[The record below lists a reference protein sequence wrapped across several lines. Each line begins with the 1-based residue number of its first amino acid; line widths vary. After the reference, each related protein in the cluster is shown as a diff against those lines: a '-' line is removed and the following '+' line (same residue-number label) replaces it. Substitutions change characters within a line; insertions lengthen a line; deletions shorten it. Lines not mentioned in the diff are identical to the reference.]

1 MKKFLSLNAGLF
13 STLTSAA
20 LVFLMF
26 SSISHAA
33 GVRQLWQS
41 REQFVALEGQDY
53 ARDSK
58 TIANNHPSEFSE
70 ARLTAILASLEVRTS
85 DSSGVEPLFTRDSLD
100 ALVPQLQ
107 LGLRQALPGED
118 VTFAV
123 IGLHKAMFGF
133 AKTAKVTTGRLFVQ
147 SGQLNIIFGLVRQD
161 VNERDDRRLVP
172 FTPGKRTSVAV
183 GDWKILPKSTQDVAL
198 IRKDWVAFAEGWNP
212 PLEQPAVPAVKTEP
226 VASVPAQAVKRVEDT
241 RSPSER
247 LNTLIDLKN
256 KGLISEDEYRSKRME
271 ILNGL

>member
-1 MKKFLSLNAGLF
+1 
-13 STLTSAA
+13 
-20 LVFLMF
+20 MF
-26 SSISHAA
+26 SSICHAA

-41 REQFVALEGQDY
+41 REQFVALENQDY
-53 ARDSK
+53 ASDSK
-58 TIANNHPSEFSE
+58 TVPNNHPSEFSE

-85 DSSGVEPLFTRDSLD
+85 DSNGVEPLFTKDSLD
-100 ALVPQLQ
+100 MLVPQLQ

-123 IGLHKAMFGF
+123 IGLHKALFGL
-133 AKTAKVTTGRLFVQ
+133 AKTAKVTTGRLFVN

-183 GDWKILPKSTQDVAL
+183 GDWKILPKSTQDVTM
-198 IRKDWVAFAEGWNP
+198 IRKDWAAFAEGLNP
-212 PLEQPAVPAVKTEP
+212 PLEQPAVPAVKTET
-226 VASVPAQAVKRVEDT
+226 VVSGPAQAVKRVEDA
-241 RSPSER
+241 RGPAER